1 MPPAPPPLDS
11 LELLKNTLLQRKE
24 TLSLGESCTGGL
36 LSFWM
41 TYLPGSSEYFKGSLV
56 AYDAQVKTNLLN
68 VNQETIRTKGVVS
81 EETAQEMAQ
90 GVNNLFLSDWSLAT
104 TGWAGPG
111 EGDSSQPVGTVCF
124 ALCSKFVKKSKM
136 QYFEEKGRQT
146 IQFKAS
152 LFALDF
158 LLSELN

>member
-1 MPPAPPPLDS
+1 MSPVPLES
-11 LELLKNTLLQRKE
+11 LKTLQTILSQRKE
-24 TLSLGESCTGGL
+24 TLALGESCTGGL

-41 TYLPGSSEYFKGSLV
+41 TYLPNSSKYFKGSVV
-56 AYDAQVKTNLLN
+56 AYDAHIKTDLLN
-68 VNQETIRTKGVVS
+68 VSKDTIKNKGVVS

-90 GVNNLFLSDWSLAT
+90 GVNNLFSADWSLAT

-111 EGDSSQPVGTVCF
+111 QSDDSQPVGTVCL

-136 QYFEEKGRQT
+136 KYFKEKGRQE
-146 IQFKAS
+146 IQFQAS